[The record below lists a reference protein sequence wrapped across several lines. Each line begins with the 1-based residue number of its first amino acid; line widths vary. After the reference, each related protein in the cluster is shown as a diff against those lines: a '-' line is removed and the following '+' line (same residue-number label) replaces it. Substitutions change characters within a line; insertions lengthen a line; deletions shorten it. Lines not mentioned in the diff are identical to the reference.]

1 MNKKEL
7 SRWSKENKMI
17 VNKYE
22 GMDLYIFAT
31 DLYVALLDIK
41 EYIEKDTRWF
51 DSDYVNTY
59 GELCDCEGIKGD
71 RLEVLVNPSNILNI
85 INKALGS
92 DKE

>member
-22 GMDLYIFAT
+22 GIDLYIFAT

-41 EYIEKDTRWF
+41 EYIEKRH
-51 DSDYVNTY
+51 N
-59 GELCDCEGIKGD
+59 IKGSMVYD
-71 RLEVLVNPSNILNI
+71 SPIYHNDILDI